1 MTENGT
7 TSPITERGNIGQMGQ
22 PHAIATERASH
33 PGQAEQLDNPDG
45 ARGLATAVQSPT
57 EQDTTRQL
65 SAGQPATGQPA
76 PASRTTSRAQAGAE
90 ARDQVMVKMPADGA
104 YLSVLR
110 TATAGLAARLD
121 FTLDEIEDMR
131 IAVDEACAM
140 LLNQAIPGSNLQC
153 AFALGQDEMTV
164 SVSVRCLAPRVPAG
178 DTFAWTV
185 LSALA
190 GSVDAQVGPGDVLTI
205 VLRKCRDSS
214 RSV

>member
-1 MTENGT
+1 MRT
-7 TSPITERGNIGQMGQ
+7 
-22 PHAIATERASH
+22 IASKDVVSST
-33 PGQAEQLDNPDG
+33 
-45 ARGLATAVQSPT
+45 
-57 EQDTTRQL
+57 
-65 SAGQPATGQPA
+65 SAGHGPDEGTGKRRSA
-76 PASRTTSRAQAGAE
+76 VAAE
-90 ARDQVMVKMPADGA
+90 AQEGPTGTGTRDEVSVRMPADGA

-140 LLNQAIPGSNLQC
+140 LLSQAIPGSTLAC
-153 AFALGQDEMTV
+153 DFTLGADTMRICV
-164 SVSVRCLAPRVPAG
+164 SVPCLAPRVPSG

-190 GSVDAQVGPGDVLTI
+190 GSVDAQVGPGDMLTI
-205 VLRKCRDSS
+205 VLRKSRDSS

>member
-1 MTENGT
+1 MTEKGA
-7 TSPITERGNIGQMGQ
+7 TSPI
-22 PHAIATERASH
+22 
-33 PGQAEQLDNPDG
+33 EQLDTPHNT
-45 ARGLATAVQSPT
+45 RGLATAVQSAT
-57 EQDTTRQL
+57 EQHT
-65 SAGQPATGQPA
+65 AGQSGTTQPTTA
-76 PASRTTSRAQAGAE
+76 GRTTAGAKAGAE
-90 ARDQVMVKMPADGA
+90 ARDQVTVRMPANGA

-140 LLNQAIPGSNLQC
+140 LLNQAIPGSNLDC

>member
-1 MTENGT
+1 MTEKGT
-7 TSPITERGNIGQMGQ
+7 TSPISQRSTISQMGQ
-22 PHAIATERASH
+22 SHIIATDHADH
-33 PGQAEQLDNPDG
+33 PVQPDQLDKRQSG
-45 ARGLATAVQSPT
+45 HGLATAVEPSA
-57 EQDTTRQL
+57 TR
-65 SAGQPATGQPA
+65 
-76 PASRTTSRAQAGAE
+76 RAQARDQAE
-90 ARDQVMVKMPADGA
+90 ARDQVTVRMPAAGA

-140 LLNQAIPGSNLQC
+140 VLSQAIPGSNLEC
-153 AFALGQDEMTV
+153 VFSLGQDEMTV
-164 SVSVRCLAPRVPAG
+164 SVSVRSLAPRVPAG

>member
-1 MTENGT
+1 MTDKGT
-7 TSPITERGNIGQMGQ
+7 TSPITERSNISQMGQ
-22 PHAIATERASH
+22 SRIIAADHADH
-33 PGQAEQLDNPDG
+33 PAQADQLDKSQSG
-45 ARGLATAVQSPT
+45 HGMVTAVEADSASAPTASSADASSAAVSAAAVSPAHASV
-57 EQDTTRQL
+57 E
-65 SAGQPATGQPA
+65 AG
-76 PASRTTSRAQAGAE
+76 
-90 ARDQVMVKMPADGA
+90 DQVTVRMPADGA

-140 LLNQAIPGSNLQC
+140 VLSQAIPGSSLEC
-153 AFALGQDEMTV
+153 VFSLGQDEMTV
-164 SVSVRCLAPRVPAG
+164 SVSVRCVAPRVPAG

>member
-1 MTENGT
+1 MTGDRSDRSDSDE
-7 TSPITERGNIGQMGQ
+7 PARRGN
-22 PHAIATERASH
+22 PHG
-33 PGQAEQLDNPDG
+33 PG
-45 ARGLATAVQSPT
+45 RVATAVQSPLAT
-57 EQDTTRQL
+57 QGAAE
-65 SAGQPATGQPA
+65 SADRVAI
-76 PASRTTSRAQAGAE
+76 R
-90 ARDQVMVKMPADGA
+90 MPADGA

-140 LLNQAIPGSNLQC
+140 LLTQAIPGSDLEC
-153 AFALGQDEMTV
+153 AFSLGLDEMTV

-190 GSVDAQVGPGDVLTI
+190 GSVNAQVGPGDLLTI
-205 VLRKCRDSS
+205 VLRKSRDSS

>member
-1 MTENGT
+1 
-7 TSPITERGNIGQMGQ
+7 MGQ
-22 PHAIATERASH
+22 SRIIATDHADL
-33 PGQAEQLDNPDG
+33 PADADQLDKRQSG
-45 ARGLATAVQSPT
+45 RGLATAVEPAMTSSTSST
-57 EQDTTRQL
+57 EPSTATT
-65 SAGQPATGQPA
+65 
-76 PASRTTSRAQAGAE
+76 AQ
-90 ARDQVMVKMPADGA
+90 ARDQLEAGDQVTVRMPADGA

-140 LLNQAIPGSNLQC
+140 VLSQAIPGSNLKC
-153 AFALGQDEMTV
+153 VFSLGQDEMTV
-164 SVSVRCLAPRVPAG
+164 SVSVRCVAPRVPAG

>member
-1 MTENGT
+1 MTAEKGT
-7 TSPITERGNIGQMGQ
+7 TSPITERGNISQMGQ
-22 PHAIATERASH
+22 PHTIATERASH
-33 PGQAEQLDNPDG
+33 ADQAEQIDTSHAG
-45 ARGLATAVQSPT
+45 RGLATAVQSAT
-57 EQDTTRQL
+57 EQHMT
-65 SAGQPATGQPA
+65 GQSATGQPA
-76 PASRTTSRAQAGAE
+76 AAGRTTSGASAGAE
-90 ARDQVMVKMPADGA
+90 ARDQVTVRMPADGA

-140 LLNQAIPGSNLQC
+140 LLSQAIPGSNLEC

>member
-1 MTENGT
+1 MTEEGT
-7 TSPITERGNIGQMGQ
+7 S
-22 PHAIATERASH
+22 
-33 PGQAEQLDNPDG
+33 
-45 ARGLATAVQSPT
+45 
-57 EQDTTRQL
+57 
-65 SAGQPATGQPA
+65 SA
-76 PASRTTSRAQAGAE
+76 ASRTLAADVISGKGVRAGGSQTELGRKAAAGARQVT
-90 ARDQVMVKMPADGA
+90 ADDAPRDKVTVKMPADGA

-140 LLNQAIPGSNLQC
+140 LLSQAIPGSDLRC
-153 AFALGQDEMTV
+153 DFALGQDSMTV
-164 SVSVRCLAPRVPAG
+164 SVSVSCLAPRVPSG

-185 LSALA
+185 LTALA

-205 VLRKCRDSS
+205 TLRKSRDSS